1 MEVGSKGVR
10 ENNGR
15 GLTHQC
21 NIYPQRGHMEKS
33 PHTSTKIFIIKART
47 AK

>member
-21 NIYPQRGHMEKS
+21 KIYPQRGHMEKS
-33 PHTSTKIFIIKART
+33 LRTSTKIFIIKDRS